1 MMTTFTVDIA
11 TTQCQGRGK
20 KVGWYDVAYVP
31 SNTVKYINPAIKNF
45 SFPNIIPRIRG
56 LGGLPSRKKMYE
68 KDVPPL
74 VKSCTAFINVN
85 TTKTRF
91 DLSTHA
97 QPSDENPLTC
107 FVNHKKQI
115 I

>member
-1 MMTTFTVDIA
+1 MS
-11 TTQCQGRGK
+11 GEGE

-45 SFPNIIPRIRG
+45 SFPDIIPRIRG

-85 TTKTRF
+85 TTKTRRIR
-91 DLSTHA
+91 SINARAT
-97 QPSDENPLTC
+97 
-107 FVNHKKQI
+107 VG
-115 I
+115 